1 MAMKTIRTKKNN
13 TEQRILEA
21 AVQLFARQ
29 GFSGTSTREIARLAD
44 VNETSVFR
52 HFPHKQDLFWAALQS
67 RLQHVRPRRE
77 LEEGLSQV
85 ANPERVIPL
94 IVEFLVHTGVF
105 NPDVVRLLLVGAL
118 ELRPGTEQLYNEYL
132 TPIGGALR
140 TYVEECGKKGTLRKL
155 DPSLTLLAFTSTI
168 LAQLSLYPLLMGSC
182 GPFSNADEAVAAH
195 SRFWLSALKPKG
207 EELNVQ
213 ALSPIG
219 VKAAAVAG
227 TP

>member
-1 MAMKTIRTKKNN
+1 MGMARAGPLIFVGDEMAMKTIRTKKNN

-85 ANPERVIPL
+85 ANPER
-94 IVEFLVHTGVF
+94 
-105 NPDVVRLLLVGAL
+105 
-118 ELRPGTEQLYNEYL
+118 
-132 TPIGGALR
+132 
-140 TYVEECGKKGTLRKL
+140 
-155 DPSLTLLAFTSTI
+155 
-168 LAQLSLYPLLMGSC
+168 
-182 GPFSNADEAVAAH
+182 
-195 SRFWLSALKPKG
+195 
-207 EELNVQ
+207 
-213 ALSPIG
+213 
-219 VKAAAVAG
+219 
-227 TP
+227 